1 MSGDGSH
8 TPPSVFDNAAT
19 REQDTEPTTARDSE
33 EPESYD
39 LKPPPPTVSHDN
51 LELLASRF
59 FSVDHLDIML
69 RDPNLAN
76 RFTRFLEHYRPQY
89 TSTLS
94 HYLEARKAIAAVDYA
109 NALAETIPSTD
120 GGERFAAATFDEA
133 FEMKARQIAE
143 DLIDDA
149 LPAYL
154 THRMVALV
162 TDTLVKEII
171 GNNAPIMKDLVPSL
185 AEVYCI
191 SDPSMPDNP
200 IVYAS
205 DGMEYSN
212 HRLLLGSVS
221 ANSIEQSSST

>member
-1 MSGDGSH
+1 MNADGST
-8 TPPSVFDNAAT
+8 TPPSVFDNAT
-19 REQDTEPTTARDSE
+19 SPEQDTEPTTTRDSD

-39 LKPPPPTVSHDN
+39 LKPPPPAVSHEN
-51 LELLASRF
+51 IEALASRF
-59 FSVDHLDIML
+59 FSVDHLDVML
-69 RDPNLAN
+69 RDPNLAS
-76 RFTRFLEHYRPQY
+76 RFTRFLESHRPQH

-109 NALAETIPSTD
+109 NALAENIPSSD
-120 GGERFAAATFDEA
+120 GDERFAAATFDEA
-133 FEMKARQIAE
+133 FERKARQIAE

-171 GNNAPIMKDLVPSL
+171 GNNAPVMKDLVPTL
-185 AEVYCI
+185 AEVYCVT
-191 SDPSMPDNP
+191 DPSLPDNP

-205 DGMEYSN
+205 DGM
-212 HRLLLGSVS
+212 
-221 ANSIEQSSST
+221 TT